1 MHRDDARNGA
11 RPPLADI
18 IEGCRSNRINRSV
31 ARDGVP
37 ERAVFTDE
45 SRAIVR
51 DPPAR
56 AKVEEE
62 VADCFLF
69 CVLMFDACGID
80 LIDAAQKK
88 IALNSQ
94 RYPVEKS
101 RGRRDKH
108 DALG

>member
-1 MHRDDARNGA
+1 M
-11 RPPLADI
+11 
-18 IEGCRSNRINRSV
+18 
-31 ARDGVP
+31 
-37 ERAVFTDE
+37 FTDE